1 MSTLAEIAEQIQFL
15 YPLED
20 KRLGMRYRIVD
31 QLAGT
36 TELEAI
42 NGTPRYV
49 PTRALKNPELWHLTV
64 RQQKAIAV

>member
-1 MSTLAEIAEQIQFL
+1 MSTLAEIAEQIQYM

-20 KRLGMRYRIVD
+20 KHLGTRYRIVD

-49 PTRALKNPELWHLTV
+49 PTRVLNNPELWHLTV
-64 RQQKAIAV
+64 RKQHAIAV